1 MPRSADPRLPEQWLA
16 RVVDYVLANGLR
28 DLSLR
33 PLGRAVGVSPR
44 TLLYHFDSK
53 EGLIAAV
60 LAEARARQ
68 RALLDSWIART
79 AEYDLAT
86 LLIGA
91 WRWLSAP
98 RHDRL
103 LRLYF
108 EAYGAGLQ
116 ERKRYGPFLAST
128 GDDWLTFFRHV
139 LEMGGVAPDRA
150 SSLATI
156 LVAYVRGLL
165 LDLLAT
171 GERARVDRAFRSF
184 ITAVELPSPA
194 SAP

>member
-1 MPRSADPRLPEQWLA
+1 VPRSADPRLPEQWLGH
-16 RVVDYVLANGLR
+16 VVDYVLLNGIR

-44 TLLYHFDSK
+44 TLLYHFGSK
-53 EGLIAAV
+53 DALVVAV
-60 LAEARARQ
+60 LEEARKRQ
-68 RALLDSWIART
+68 RALLDNWLART

-108 EAYGAGLQ
+108 ESYGASLQ
-116 ERKRYGPFLAST
+116 ERRLYAPFIAAT
-128 GDDWLTFFRHV
+128 GDDWLAFFRQV
-139 LEMGGVAPDRA
+139 LEMGGLAGERAANLAP
-150 SSLATI
+150 I
-156 LVAYVRGLL
+156 MVAYVRGLL

-171 GERARVDRAFRSF
+171 GARTRVDRAFRSF
-184 ITAVELPSPA
+184 ITAVELPA
-194 SAP
+194 VR